1 MPGGNPLRNGQRGGK
16 SKDLA
21 QTLHRN
27 PAHAPNYVH
36 RNYFVI
42 TSGGGVDYHLNQP
55 WAVGVDGEY
64 QYWPQFTFGAMSSG
78 GLSVGARYY
87 IFS

>member
-1 MPGGNPLRNGQRGGK
+1 
-16 SKDLA
+16 
-21 QTLHRN
+21 
-27 PAHAPNYVH
+27 
-36 RNYFVI
+36 
-42 TSGGGVDYHLNQP
+42 VDYHLNQP
-55 WAVGVDGEY
+55 WAVRVDGEY